1 MGFRNII
8 EQNSKSHILEDK
20 GTTLI
25 RIAKRLAICRPIPS

>member
-8 EQNSKSHILEDK
+8 EQNSKSHILE